1 MKLTQ
6 WGTFK
11 PSNAANLKLWLK
23 ELRDYEQGIGAY
35 RTMLET
41 LADTY
46 AECDSLFDNWLN
58 DYRGCAFN
66 IDAAWDEYYE
76 EIKTQLNSYD
86 SIARIELTQELFDET
101 IEEWGDALGDLYE
114 HHVEDLVYNLNTD
127 FNLKLQ

>member
-6 WGTFK
+6 WGTFN
-11 PSNAANLKLWLK
+11 PANKGDVQAWRK
-23 ELRDYEQGIGAY
+23 ALRDYEDSVGAY
-35 RTMLET
+35 RTLLES

-46 AECDSLFDNWLN
+46 AESDHLFDCWLS

-86 SIARIELTQELFDET
+86 SIVRLDLTQELFNDT
-101 IEEWGDALGDLYE
+101 IEEWEDAIGDLYDYQI
-114 HHVEDLVYNLNTD
+114 EDLIFNLNTD
-127 FNLKLQ
+127 FNLKLK